1 MTGASGANSE
11 RTLLKDRAYDELKNL
26 ILDETFSPGTFLSER
41 QLAAR
46 LGMSK
51 TPIRSALERLEAEA
65 FVAVSPQQGI
75 VVREFSLR
83 EIVDLFD
90 IRIALETF
98 VVQSL
103 AGRLNSEQ
111 IVRLKANIEGQQ
123 RAVDEANVKEATR
136 LDADFHLL
144 LCEFLDNREILNV
157 MRGLRDKL
165 FRVVLGLLRVDVERL
180 NSNCQEHKAIA
191 EGVIKGQ
198 GEEVVR
204 RVKEHLE
211 YGKRFLVTR

>member
-1 MTGASGANSE
+1 MNDGQADTG
-11 RTLLKDRAYDELKNL
+11 RVLLKDQAYEKLKIL
-26 ILDETFSPGTFLSER
+26 ILEEVFAPGTFLSER

-46 LGMSK
+46 LDMSK
-51 TPIRSALERLEAEA
+51 TPIRSALERLETEG

-75 VVREFSLR
+75 VVREPSLR

-90 IRIALETF
+90 IRIALECF
-98 VVQSL
+98 VVQSI

-111 IVRLKANIEGQQ
+111 ISRLQANLAPQA
-123 RAVDEANVKEATR
+123 RAVKAEDLVECTR

-144 LCEFLDNREILNV
+144 LCEFLDNREILQV

-165 FRVVLGLLRVDVERL
+165 YRVVLGLMRTDPGRLMISYGEHEQIVE
-180 NSNCQEHKAIA
+180 
-191 EGVIKGQ
+191 VVVKGQ
-198 GEEVVR
+198 KEESAR
-204 RVKEHLE
+204 LTKEHLE

>member
-1 MTGASGANSE
+1 MNDMPAGSG
-11 RTLLKDRAYDELKNL
+11 RILLKDRAYEKLKVL
-26 ILDETFSPGTFLSER
+26 ILDETFAPGTFLSER

-46 LGMSK
+46 LDMSK
-51 TPIRSALERLEAEA
+51 TPIRSALERLETEG

-75 VVREFSLR
+75 VVREPSLR

-90 IRIALETF
+90 IRIALECF
-98 VVQSL
+98 VVQSI

-111 IVRLKANIEGQQ
+111 IGRLKANLQPQAKAAKAEDIVEC
-123 RAVDEANVKEATR
+123 TR

-144 LCEFLDNREILNV
+144 LCEFLDNQEILQV

-165 FRVVLGLLRVDVERL
+165 YRVVLGLLRTDSGRLLISYGEHEGIVE
-180 NSNCQEHKAIA
+180 A
-191 EGVIKGQ
+191 VVKGH
-198 GEEVVR
+198 EKEAAR
-204 RVKEHLE
+204 RSKEHLE